1 MGKTIVNSARTV
13 SATEMNQQGSRILSR
28 VADGGESLV
37 VVRNGRPVAT
47 IQPYSAEESPRERL
61 RRQGWSR
68 QARRKQH
75 APFTPVPIPEGE
87 SLESI
92 TTMVREGR

>member
-1 MGKTIVNSARTV
+1 MMNNSCIV

-28 VADGGESLV
+28 VADDGENLV

-47 IQPYSAEESPRERL
+47 ISPYSGHESPRERL

-68 QARRKQH
+68 QARRRQH
-75 APFTPVPIPEGE
+75 VPFAPVPIPEGQ
-87 SLESI
+87 SLASI
-92 TTMVREGR
+92 MAMVSEGR